1 VAGLKALIIDDAA
14 DMRLYVRAL
23 LEGWG
28 YQAADASGAED
39 GFALIRSSDI
49 QIVVCDWMMPGMS
62 GPELCRAVRASELGA
77 YVYFI
82 LLTAR
87 SDKAD
92 LLEAMDAG
100 ADDFLS
106 KPFDARVLRARLRV
120 AERILGLEGRL
131 AEQNR
136 ELRDSTRRLEQ
147 AYGQIQCDLAA
158 AARIQQ
164 QMLPQSKGIASPFR
178 AEWLFLPAA
187 EVSGDNFHLFP
198 LTPDRVGFFLLDV
211 SGHGIPAALL
221 SARLSCSL
229 VPAGGQSLASDV
241 DRTGPAAFLSE
252 LNRQLTDPDVEVEN
266 YATIV
271 YGVLDKRDG
280 SAEVVL
286 AGHPPPLVLRRSG
299 SFDDLAPGGLPFGM
313 FPEVAYESRHLGLDP
328 GDKLILYS
336 DGVTECRG
344 QHGEPFGDE
353 RFRDFVKQFRDVDAG
368 RLTEELGEHLRRWHG
383 SAEFDDDISLMVL
396 ERRSDA

>member
-1 VAGLKALIIDDAA
+1 MKALIIDDAA
-14 DMRLYVRAL
+14 DVRLYVRAL
-23 LEGWG
+23 LGSWG
-28 YQAADASGAED
+28 YQAADASDAED
-39 GFALIRSSDI
+39 GFALIASSDI
-49 QIVVCDWMMPGMS
+49 QIVICDWMMPNMT
-62 GPELCRAVRASELGA
+62 GPELCRVVRGAELGH

-92 LLEAMDAG
+92 LLEAMEAG

-120 AERILGLEGRL
+120 AERILGLEARL

-136 ELRDSTRRLEQ
+136 ELRDSTNRLEQ
-147 AYGQIQCDLAA
+147 AYGQIRCDLAA

-164 QMLPQSKGIASPFR
+164 QMLPRSRGIAAPFR

-187 EVSGDNFHLFP
+187 EVSGDNFNLFA
-198 LTPDRVGFFLLDV
+198 LTPERVGFFLLDV

-229 VPAGGQSLASDV
+229 VPAGGEALASELGQV
-241 DRTGPAAFLSE
+241 GPAAFLSG
-252 LNRQLTDPDVEVEN
+252 LNQQLTDPDAEVEN

-280 SAEVVL
+280 SAEIVL
-286 AGHPPPLVLRRSG
+286 AGHPPPLVLRCSG
-299 SFDDLAPGGLPFGM
+299 GFDDLPSGGLPFGM
-313 FPEVAYESRHLGLDP
+313 FPEVAYESRRLRLEQ

-344 QHGEPFGDE
+344 TDGELFGE
-353 RFRDFVKQFRDVDAG
+353 QRFRDFVARFRGADPG
-368 RLTEELGEHLRRWHG
+368 QLTKDLGDHLRRWHG
-383 SAEFDDDISLMVL
+383 GADFDDDISVMVL